1 MHMFLYTCTLPRSNA
16 FFHHYVEETSFLF
29 FELVTN
35 YHNTL
40 YNKQIIR
47 ETKSSIIWSNI

>member
-1 MHMFLYTCTLPRSNA
+1 MYLSLSNE
-16 FFHHYVEETSFLF
+16 FFHHYVKETIFLIKF
-29 FELVTN
+29 FLIAAN

-47 ETKSSIIWSNI
+47 ETKSSIIWSNIWESVS